1 MLDWAQKKYKMKKN
15 STTLRVRK
23 LSPTLLLTKPSVPY
37 LSCSDEKEIFKLGVA
52 VPMVN
57 FGSANLILS
66 NKTHGEKILTKML
79 LVEQIYNAFKK
90 LTQMPKD
97 ECKSMFFNSIRQCSL
112 VQHSVFF
119 LIYFALPMFVECT
132 SDKSILFKTV
142 K

>member
-1 MLDWAQKKYKMKKN
+1 M
-15 STTLRVRK
+15 
-23 LSPTLLLTKPSVPY
+23 SPTLLLTKPSVPY

-52 VPMVN
+52 VPIVY
-57 FGSANLILS
+57 FGTANLILS
-66 NKTHGEKILTKML
+66 NKPHGEKILTKML

-90 LTQMPKD
+90 LTLTQMPKD
-97 ECKSMFFNSIRQCSL
+97 ECKSMFFNSIRECSL
-112 VQHSVFF
+112 VQHSVFS